1 MSENYQHRSSPLA
14 KIAFSRRSFLRFSAI
29 GTTAV
34 VSTGV
39 VGSLTACSSQ
49 SSTAKG
55 FTFLRDGDLKLFTA
69 LIPVVVGD
77 VLKTDTHNYQA
88 LIINILQKVDGACA
102 ALGNHAQ
109 NEIHKLLDLLDGR
122 ITRWLT
128 TGVSAKWEATT
139 HGDISN
145 FLIRWRDSSISPF
158 NAGYRVLSKLV
169 AVSYYSLPESKIYS
183 GYPGPMAA
191 MYQVVN
197 A

>member
-14 KIAFSRRSFLRFSAI
+14 KVTFSRRSFLRFSAI

-39 VGSLTACSSQ
+39 IGSLTACSSQ
-49 SSTAKG
+49 PKAVKG
-55 FTFLRDGDLKLFTA
+55 FTFLREGDLKLFTA

-77 VLKTDTHNYQA
+77 VLQTDSHNYQA

-128 TGVSAKWEATT
+128 TGVS
-139 HGDISN
+139 
-145 FLIRWRDSSISPF
+145 
-158 NAGYRVLSKLV
+158 SK
-169 AVSYYSLPESKIYS
+169 
-183 GYPGPMAA
+183 
-191 MYQVVN
+191 
-197 A
+197 

>member
-39 VGSLTACSSQ
+39 VGSLTACSSP

-77 VLKTDTHNYQA
+77 VLKTDSHNYQA
-88 LIINILQKVDGACA
+88 LIINILQKIDGACA

-109 NEIHKLLDLLDGR
+109 NEIHKLLDLLDVA
-122 ITRWLT
+122 L
-128 TGVSAKWEATT
+128 
-139 HGDISN
+139 
-145 FLIRWRDSSISPF
+145 L
-158 NAGYRVLSKLV
+158 AG
-169 AVSYYSLPESKIYS
+169 
-183 GYPGPMAA
+183 
-191 MYQVVN
+191 
-197 A
+197 